1 MASCAPKRRSGTRIF
16 VQVMRSGPIRHPKLD
31 SRLEAVLFLLAGALA
46 LLTIGLGTAFAEGEE
61 EGPAPVDPVVVPEAE
76 VPTVS
81 NPPTAPAE
89 APASPAPSSPAPA
102 TRTESGS
109 SGSGGHASSPSTGT
123 HGSSGSS
130 KPTPTQTNH
139 GLADSGGSGG
149 NGGGGSTGSSGGGNS
164 RSAPAGSSSPT
175 STPGLERSTNSVE
188 KAAAALAAH
197 AGQATGKG
205 KKAQQDAV
213 SHLGEAVGKALLGTS
228 VSVSKPKPH
237 HDTVP
242 AFVPL
247 PGKNKTLYFL
257 LILVILAIASFVV
270 WAQFRGPRESR
281 RRKAQI
287 DHRTTTAARLT
298 PVERVRARQWTAE
311 HARKARPSR
320 RKAA

>member
-1 MASCAPKRRSGTRIF
+1 
-16 VQVMRSGPIRHPKLD
+16 MRSGPIRHPKLD
-31 SRLEAVLFLLAGALA
+31 SRLKAVLFLLAGALA

-61 EGPAPVDPVVVPEAE
+61 EGPAPIDPVVVPEVE

-89 APASPAPSSPAPA
+89 TPTTSAPSSPAPV

-109 SGSGGHASSPSTGT
+109 SGSSGGRTSSPSTGT
-123 HGSSGSS
+123 HGSSGGS
-130 KPTPTQTNH
+130 KPAPTQTNH

-149 NGGGGSTGSSGGGNS
+149 NGGGGSTGGSGGGGNS
-164 RSAPAGSSSPT
+164 TSVPAGSGSPT
-175 STPGLERSTNSVE
+175 STTSLEQSTSSVE

-213 SHLGEAVGKALLGTS
+213 SHLGEALLGAQ

-237 HDTVP
+237 HDAVP

-247 PGKNKTLYFL
+247 PGKNKSLYFL

-270 WAQFRGPRESR
+270 WTQFRGPRQSR
-281 RRKAQI
+281 RRKAHI

-298 PVERVRARQWTAE
+298 PAERVRARQWTTE
-311 HARKARPSR
+311 HGHKDARPPGRKARPPR